1 MTNNEKKIIAITGAS
16 HLLVHSLMLTLPSLI
31 PLIRDEFNVGI
42 DALGFAVSISALFF
56 GLGAIPAGWIDRYL
70 GKKRLLMIYQFGS
83 AISALIVVS
92 SQNFFSLVLGLS
104 FMGLF
109 CSIYHPTGLTLISQ
123 RISNV
128 SRGMAVHGMFGSMG
142 SALGPLSAVLI
153 ASLFSWRYSYLF
165 FGLLNIIL
173 FAITYLSISSS
184 SQMKSKID
192 NNSKVKTNI
201 PALVYYFITNS
212 FLGMAYY
219 GFTTFM
225 PIHLSTNTNEF
236 LPVISENLK
245 AGLFPT
251 IVFFAGMIG
260 SLIGGKIG
268 NRFDKKL
275 AFMTIIIINIPIFF
289 LVGNAANFSLM
300 LFSIM
305 LGIVYFSNQPIG
317 NTLVSE
323 FTNNTNRGFIYGLG
337 FFISFGIGSFAAGLS
352 GIVAVNFG
360 VSAVFPF
367 MGLLLLPG
375 AAFALMM
382 YRASLR

>member
-1 MTNNEKKIIAITGAS
+1 MKNNEKIIIVITGAS

-42 DALGFAVSISALFF
+42 DTLGFVVSISALFF

-70 GKKRLLMIYQFGS
+70 GKKRLLMIYQLGS
-83 AISALIVVS
+83 AISALIIVFS
-92 SQNFFSLVLGLS
+92 PNFFSLVLGLS

-153 ASLFSWRYSYLF
+153 AGSFSWRYSYLF
-165 FGLLNIIL
+165 LGLLNMIL
-173 FAITYLSISSS
+173 CVITYLLISSGE
-184 SQMKSKID
+184 QMKSKID
-192 NNSKVKTNI
+192 DSSKVKTNV
-201 PALVYYFITNS
+201 PALIYYFITNS

-225 PIHLSTNTNEF
+225 PIHLSTNTYDF

-245 AGLFPT
+245 AGIFPT
-251 IVFFAGMIG
+251 LVFFAGMIG

-275 AFMTIIIINIPIFF
+275 SFMAIIIINIPIFF
-289 LVGNAANFSLM
+289 LVGYAANFSLI
-300 LFSIM
+300 LFSIV

-323 FTNNTNRGFIYGLG
+323 FTDNTNRGFIYGLG
-337 FFISFGIGSFAAGLS
+337 FFVSFGVGSFAAGLS

-375 AAFALMM
+375 VVFALMM

>member
-1 MTNNEKKIIAITGAS
+1 MTNNEKIIIAVTGSS
-16 HLLVHSLMLTLPSLI
+16 HLLVHSLMLTLPSLMLRI
-31 PLIRDEFNVGI
+31 KDDFNVGI
-42 DALGFAVSISALFF
+42 DTLGFVVSISALFF
-56 GLGAIPAGWIDRYL
+56 GLGAIPAGWIDRYIS
-70 GKKRLLMIYQFGS
+70 KKMLLTIYQLGS
-83 AISALIVVS
+83 AISALMVAFS
-92 SQNFFSLVLGLS
+92 PNFFVFVLGLS
-104 FMGLF
+104 AMGLC

-123 RISNV
+123 RIVNV
-128 SRGMAVHGMFGSMG
+128 SRGMAIHGMFGSMG

-153 ASLFSWRYSYLF
+153 ASSFSWRHSYLF
-165 FGLLNIIL
+165 LGILN
-173 FAITYLSISSS
+173 AILSIITFLSIPY
-184 SQMKSKID
+184 KSKNRKKID
-192 NNSKVKTNI
+192 NSTKVKTNI
-201 PALVYYFITNS
+201 RALVYYFITNS

-236 LPVISENLK
+236 MPVISGNLK
-245 AGLFPT
+245 AGLFPAL
-251 IVFFAGMIG
+251 VFFAGMIG
-260 SLIGGKIG
+260 ALIGGKIG

-275 AFMTIIIINIPIFF
+275 SFMVIIVINIPIFF
-289 LVGNAANFSLM
+289 LVGQTANFSLI

-323 FTNNTNRGFIYGLG
+323 FTDNTNRGFIYGLG

-352 GIVAVNFG
+352 GIVAVKFG

-367 MGLLLLPG
+367 MGLLLFPG
-375 AAFALMM
+375 VVFAWMM

>member
-153 ASLFSWRYSYLF
+153 AGLFSWRYSYLF
-165 FGLLNIIL
+165 LGLLNIIL

-236 LPVISENLK
+236 LPLISENLK

-268 NRFDKKL
+268 NRFDKNL

-323 FTNNTNRGFIYGLG
+323 FTDNTNRGFIYGLG